1 MLSKE
6 RVPVQVDLL
15 QFTEPWKA
23 DGDAGESVV
32 READVMELL
41 QGGDGGGKSFQLV
54 KAQVE
59 RVEFP
64 QEAELAGEGCQT
76 VVTQVQNQQVLEA
89 ADGLRELLQLQ
100 QKQWHIL

>member
-1 MLSKE
+1 
-6 RVPVQVDLL
+6 
-15 QFTEPWKA
+15 
-23 DGDAGESVV
+23 
-32 READVMELL
+32 MELL

-100 QKQWHIL
+100 QKQ